1 MLKTGSGIPHNR
13 LSVSFPRRK
22 IVVKPRDLRFHSR
35 LLVDERLKTKI
46 QFNGREYATPD
57 EMPVRVRVAYERFL
71 HETPVL
77 HSGARLAAKLKATI
91 IMNDAQF
98 NHAGEMSVE
107 DRNSYHEAL
116 ETLFSPGVAVSVNKA
131 RPSKHRK
138 VWPIAAVVSV
148 LAAGAVY
155 LGLRAFFG

>member
-1 MLKTGSGIPHNR
+1 MLKTESGIPHDR
-13 LSVSFPRRK
+13 L
-22 IVVKPRDLRFHSR
+22 
-35 LLVDERLKTKI
+35 
-46 QFNGREYATPD
+46 
-57 EMPVRVRVAYERFL
+57 
-71 HETPVL
+71 
-77 HSGARLAAKLKATI
+77 
-91 IMNDAQF
+91 
-98 NHAGEMSVE
+98 SVE

>member
-1 MLKTGSGIPHNR
+1 MK
-13 LSVSFPRRK
+13 SVDSSIDSVFL
-22 IVVKPRDLRFHSR
+22 VSARF
-35 LLVDERLKTKI
+35 KTKI
-46 QFNGREYATPD
+46 QFNGGEYASAD
-57 EMPVRVRVAYERFL
+57 AMPVSVRAAYDCAVG
-71 HETPVL
+71 ETPVL

-91 IMNDAQF
+91 IVNDSQF

-116 ETLFSPGVAVSVNKA
+116 ETLFSPGVAVSVNEA
-131 RPSKHRK
+131 HTTKHRK